1 MAAASA
7 RPAAT
12 GVPCALQYCR
22 SMAMAAEPQPSSVCL
37 TYGTSSHTPE
47 LFAGAAWAN
56 SVGKKANRKPV
67 DTRSIEVFSNAS
79 AWSSAQNGYQRNDQN
94 RDDDDDQQVAV
105 RQASRTSST
114 GEIVLHLARARSQVR
129 QIFIAQLAD
138 RFVHFP
144 VIDIRGLE
152 RLLRLL
158 GGKQLSQRGLV
169 GSAHFGGPR
178 CVLAQLLRG
187 DDVFVLRLHAR
198 SGQCKARQ
206 KDYCQG
212 PATPLPANVHPSS
225 CNPFVG

>member
-1 MAAASA
+1 MAVASA

-37 TYGTSSHTPE
+37 TYGTSK
-47 LFAGAAWAN
+47 F
-56 SVGKKANRKPV
+56 
-67 DTRSIEVFSNAS
+67 FSNAS

-114 GEIVLHLARARSQVR
+114 GEIVLHLARARSQLR